1 MQNNDRLQY
10 TRVAVS
16 DGLSSFKVRGYHEA
30 LALASVKKY
39 AVQSEMQFAL
49 VLDEGSCMR
58 SPFEESLLTVSS
70 EWPTEHC
77 WNCVV

>member
-30 LALASVKKY
+30 LALASVKSTLSRVRCNLHWFWMK
-39 AVQSEMQFAL
+39 E
-49 VLDEGSCMR
+49 
-58 SPFEESLLTVSS
+58 
-70 EWPTEHC
+70 
-77 WNCVV
+77 VV